1 MRRGFSWIHV
11 ALCTACVG
19 PPAAPA
25 TTAQP
30 AAPARGPTSD
40 AGDTLSP
47 TAARLI
53 VAKVLDDFHAAAAAA
68 DEARYFSHLAED
80 SVFLGTDAK
89 ERWTKTQFRAYAS
102 PHFARGKAW
111 SFRAQR
117 RSIAVSDDGKWAWFE
132 EQLDT
137 PNLGP
142 ARGSG
147 ILVRRGERYLIL
159 QYNLALTI
167 PNERFPIVK
176 QAASNA
182 QVLRAAEGEP
192 LASLRWL
199 TGSWVGVDDKGVT
212 IEEHWT
218 HAHGGSMLGA
228 GRSSKDGKQIFYEFL
243 RIQKRKGDTVYVAMP
258 RGGKATEFARVSSE
272 PNSLVVMN
280 EKHDFPKRISY
291 RKQGEAVIV
300 RISAGAKAREW
311 TLRRALVAP

>member
-1 MRRGFSWIHV
+1 M
-11 ALCTACVG
+11 A
-19 PPAAPA
+19 AAPS
-25 TTAQP
+25 
-30 AAPARGPTSD
+30 AAPTRDPNPDLGETVSSAEAR
-40 AGDTLSP
+40 
-47 TAARLI
+47 RR

-68 DEARYFSHLAED
+68 DEDRYFSHLAED
-80 SVFLGTDAK
+80 SLFLGTDAK
-89 ERWTKTQFRAYAS
+89 ERWTKLQFRAYAA

-132 EQLDT
+132 EQLET

-147 ILVRRGERYLIL
+147 ILVQRDERYVIL

-176 QAASNA
+176 QAAGDA
-182 QVLRAAEGEP
+182 QILKSAEGEP
-192 LASLRWL
+192 LANLAWL
-199 TGSWVGVDDKGVT
+199 AGSWVGVDDKGVT

-228 GRSSKDGKQIFYEFL
+228 GRSSKDGKQLFYEFL
-243 RIQKRKGDTVYVAMP
+243 RIEKRGNDTVFIAMP

-272 PNSLVVMN
+272 PNSLVVVN

-291 RKQGEAVIV
+291 RKKGEAIV
-300 RISAGAKAREW
+300 VQISAGANTRGW
-311 TLRRALVAP
+311 TLRRAIVTQ